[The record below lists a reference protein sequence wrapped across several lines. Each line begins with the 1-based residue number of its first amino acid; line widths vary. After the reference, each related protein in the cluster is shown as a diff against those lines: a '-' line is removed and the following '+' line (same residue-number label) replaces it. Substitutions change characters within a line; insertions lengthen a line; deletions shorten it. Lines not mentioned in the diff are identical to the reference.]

1 MLHKPARDRRKDL
14 RAEIKELWG
23 NQSVVFFK
31 VSEKRISVALN
42 EVMTIETD
50 VGYIVG
56 LNGYYFCPQ
65 FMEAAAA
72 ELGTLRED
80 WQWAE

>member
-42 EVMTIETD
+42 EVMTIEND